1 MCFNWAQYLSV
12 AEGLC
17 EMVVTGPPAGPE
29 ARQRAGVSRAYYA
42 AYVSA
47 RNRLR
52 DVDGVPIPAMGNPHH
67 FVARHY
73 ATHGDLQRVQLGI
86 ELGRLRRDRNRCDY
100 DDVVG
105 QLPSVTRR
113 SLVRGGQILAE
124 LGRL

>member
-1 MCFNWAQYLSV
+1 MSFDWAEYLSI

-17 EMVVTGPPAGPE
+17 GVPITGSPAGLE

-52 DVDGVPIPAMGNPHH
+52 DVDGIPIPVTVNPHL
-67 FVARHY
+67 FVASHY
-73 ATHGDLQRVQLGI
+73 ATHGDPQRVLIGI

-100 DDVVG
+100 DDVVRP
-105 QLPSVTRR
+105 LPAVTRR
-113 SLVRGGQILAE
+113 SLLRARQILNN
-124 LGRL
+124 LKQL

>member
-1 MCFNWAQYLSV
+1 MSFNWAEYLSV

-17 EMVVTGPPAGPE
+17 GAAITGPPAALE

-52 DVDGVPIPAMGNPHH
+52 DVDGIPIPATGNPHH
-67 FVARHY
+67 FVAAQY
-73 ATHGDLQRVQLGI
+73 AAYRDPQRVLIGI

-100 DDVVG
+100 DDIVTG
-105 QLPSVTRR
+105 LPAVTRR
-113 SLVRGGQILAE
+113 SLIRARQILAD
-124 LGRL
+124 LAQL